1 VRGSA
6 PAAAKAAAFNGNCG
20 QAKAIAAG
28 AQVMGVPGKAFKEVQ
43 KNCP

>member
-1 VRGSA
+1 VRGAA
-6 PAAAKAAAFNGNCG
+6 PAAAKAAAFNGQCG

-28 AQVMGVPGKAFKEVQ
+28 AQAMGAPAKAFRDVE